1 MQHCRSVLRDDQR
14 SVEDQGAHLATVSPS
29 IAVKEIARISRYKHH
44 PSNVY
49 QTNEKTSKTNK
60 CVHLKVADTWEH
72 WRYRWLESCHLSKR
86 KYRSF
91 SLAVSSINRH
101 INAVYRTAYENMYVL
116 GRRTYMLSNA
126 RGIHREEARQG

>member
-1 MQHCRSVLRDDQR
+1 M
-14 SVEDQGAHLATVSPS
+14 
-29 IAVKEIARISRYKHH
+29 
-44 PSNVY
+44 
-49 QTNEKTSKTNK
+49 
-60 CVHLKVADTWEH
+60 HLKVADTWEH
-72 WRYRWLESCHLSKR
+72 WSYRWLESCHLSKR

-116 GRRTYMLSNA
+116 VRRTYMLSNA